1 MINEEVKVIEC
12 TVSTLEEHLN
22 KMSEQSW
29 DLVDWK
35 VDFSSGKVIVILCRS
50 FSMESLDW
58 FDKLEEIVQ
67 KLEDLK
73 RGEE

>member
-1 MINEEVKVIEC
+1 MINEEIKVIEC
-12 TVSTLEEHLN
+12 TVSTLEGHLN

-50 FSMESLDW
+50 FSTESLDW
-58 FDKLEEIVQ
+58 FDKLEEIVK
-67 KLEDLK
+67 KLEELK
-73 RGEE
+73 QGEE